1 MDWAAVQTGLISAIQ
16 EASGNPSLDVT
27 WRDRTNEWH
36 SAPWEGGS
44 KVEIHLSNM
53 GQIHEDFVTYQE
65 EAGQLRPT
73 VYGARLP
80 VFRFSIETADQ
91 DLADSSWALAD
102 RIKTALRLP
111 SAHGILEACGLA
123 ISAMSPTQAVPMV
136 EDGRTLSFVVWD
148 ITFNASSSFQ
158 GALVD
163 YFQSVAYTVQ
173 VKDQTD
179 NVVLEE
185 DLSTTLP

>member
-1 MDWAAVQTGLISAIQ
+1 MDWAAVQTGLISAVQ
-16 EASGNPSLDVT
+16 TASGNGSLDVT
-27 WRDRTNEWH
+27 WKDRSTEWH

-44 KVEIHLSNM
+44 KVEIQLSNM
-53 GQIHEDFVTYQE
+53 AKIHEDFVTYQE

-80 VFRFSIETADQ
+80 VFRFTIETADQ

-102 RIKTALRLP
+102 RIRTSLYLP
-111 SAHGILEACGLA
+111 DVHEILTTCGLA
-123 ISAMSPTQAVPMV
+123 IATMSPTQSVPLV
-136 EDGRTLSFVVWD
+136 EEGRVLSVVVWD
-148 ITFNASSSFQ
+148 VTFNASSSFQ

-163 YFQSVAYTVQ
+163 YFQTVEYTVQ

-185 DLSTTLP
+185 DLSITLP